1 MDEGLREEEKVLCDR
16 VGAVDV
22 GRVRL
27 WTGIYDVSMGGA
39 REE

>member
-27 WTGIYDVSMGGA
+27 WTGIYDVSMGGGWK
-39 REE
+39 E